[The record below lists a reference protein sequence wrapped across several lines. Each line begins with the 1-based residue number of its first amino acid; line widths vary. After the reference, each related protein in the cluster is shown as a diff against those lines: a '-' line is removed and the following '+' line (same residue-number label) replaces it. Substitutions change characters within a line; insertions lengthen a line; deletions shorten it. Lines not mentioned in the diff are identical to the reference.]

1 MTRHILSLANGWTAE
16 FVEQGEFRMGAV
28 GWNLQLHGPEQQTIG
43 YFKTQI
49 VLVNDE
55 DGERA
60 RKAISLS
67 EDGVYGYL
75 STDMDERW
83 VIDFSRCM
91 IAPHRTTIYHYH
103 YAYDESI
110 SLSEQPAYKRVREYI
125 RVIGWFIYLTFPLTR
140 DEDFPKVWEEYL
152 VIRRRQLDEL
162 YFRN

>member
-1 MTRHILSLANGWTAE
+1 MTTHRISLANGWTAE
-16 FVEQGEFRMGAV
+16 YTEQGEFRMGAV
-28 GWNLQLHGPEQQTIG
+28 GWNLQLRGPEQQAIR
-43 YFKTQI
+43 YFESQI

-55 DGERA
+55 DGVQA

-75 STDMDERW
+75 GSDMSHGW

-91 IAPHRTTIYHYH
+91 IAPHRVTISHYH
-103 YAYDESI
+103 YAYDEYI
-110 SLSEQPAYKRVREYI
+110 SLLEQPAYKRVREYI
-125 RVIGWFIYLTFPLTR
+125 SVSGRSYSLTFPLTR
-140 DEDFPKVWEEYL
+140 AEDFPKVWEEYL

>member
-1 MTRHILSLANGWTAE
+1 MTRHTLSLANGWTAE

-67 EDGVYGYL
+67 EK
-75 STDMDERW
+75 
-83 VIDFSRCM
+83 
-91 IAPHRTTIYHYH
+91 
-103 YAYDESI
+103 SI